1 MARSVKYRE
10 NTLAFV
16 YGIFAALSIGAAGAI
31 FYSREFDFSAL
42 SIVHMMGMGLCV
54 LLMGFFMFRA
64 FKQAFWSG
72 LGGFMMVIIGVL
84 AVAAVLFL
92 PDMLGLRERKM
103 ADVETEA
110 EVQVEAAQTSTTEI
124 AEGETLVEETEET
137 GPTGCIL
144 WSDVDNSYVDQEI
157 CVYGELAKAYSS
169 EGASFMLFSDESGA
183 FFLLAYN
190 WGDSSLKG
198 RCVQT
203 TGVVGRLGA
212 APVIVV
218 GAQEDI
224 QFCD

>member
-16 YGIFAALSIGAAGAI
+16 YGIFAALSVGAAGGI

-42 SIVHMMGMGLCV
+42 SILHMIGMGACV

-64 FKQAFWSG
+64 FQQAFWSG
-72 LGGFMMVIIGVL
+72 LGGFMMILVGVL
-84 AVAAVLFL
+84 VVAGVLFL
-92 PDMLGLRERKM
+92 PDMLGLGDGKM
-103 ADVETEA
+103 ADVKTEA
-110 EVQVEAAQTSTTEI
+110 DAEAARTPT
-124 AEGETLVEETEET
+124 AEMAESDALAEETEEA

-203 TGVVGRLGA
+203 TGVVKRLGA
-212 APVIVV
+212 SPVIVV
-218 GAQEDI
+218 TKQEDL
-224 QFCD
+224 QTCD

>member
-16 YGIFAALSIGAAGAI
+16 YGIFAALSIGASAAI
-31 FYSREFDFSAL
+31 FYSRAFDFSAL
-42 SIVHMMGMGLCV
+42 SVVHIVGMGLCV
-54 LLMGFFMFRA
+54 LMMGFFMFRA
-64 FKQAFWSG
+64 FKQSFWSG
-72 LGGFMMVIIGVL
+72 LGGFMMVIIGVV

-92 PDMLGLRERKM
+92 PDMLGLGKGKI
-103 ADVETEA
+103 AKVETEA
-110 EVQVEAAQTSTTEI
+110 DAEAAQMPT
-124 AEGETLVEETEET
+124 AETAEDEKLVEKTEETE
-137 GPTGCIL
+137 PTGCIL

-157 CVYGELAKAYSS
+157 CVYGELAKVYSS
-169 EGASFMLFSDESGA
+169 EGASFMLFSDESGS

-203 TGVVGRLGA
+203 TGVVGRLGS

-218 GAQEDI
+218 GTQEDM